1 MRALADTL
9 SWSRVA
15 LAPVVLLALSEG
27 RVGIALGCSSWAIA
41 SDVLDGVA
49 ARRGR
54 GGTRAGALLDA
65 WADMAFLA
73 AAFAA
78 LASLGAVPPLLLALM
93 LASFLPFALGRS
105 RGGPRPVDPLGKH
118 LGTLLYLLLLVALT
132 VQDSAIVAAGSYA
145 VALVL
150 AFSAG
155 RPFVRVTRA
164 YLVRRGLVRAGALE
178 RPARPATEVDA

>member
-1 MRALADTL
+1 VRALADAL

-15 LAPVVLLALSEG
+15 LAPVVLVALSEG
-27 RVGIALGCSSWAIA
+27 RVGIALGCTSWAIA

-54 GGTRAGALLDA
+54 GPTRAGALLDA
-65 WADMAFLA
+65 WADMAFLT

-93 LASFLPFALGRS
+93 LASFLPFTLGRS
-105 RGGPRPVDPLGKH
+105 RGAPQSVDPLGKH

-132 VQDSAIVAAGSYA
+132 VQDSAIVSAGSYA
-145 VALVL
+145 IALVL

-155 RPFVRVTRA
+155 RPLVRVTRT
-164 YLVRRGLVRAGALE
+164 YLAHRRRVRAGALG
-178 RPARPATEVDA
+178 RRAGHATEADA